1 MHLSSRAEQ
10 DYAPTIMDKER
21 ELATPDLSPTERKVM
36 RLILQGRPLTYIAK
50 ELSVSPKTVS
60 TYKSRIMAK
69 LNIDNNTELVIQG
82 VLMFG
87 MGGIYMDGNK

>member
-1 MHLSSRAEQ
+1 
-10 DYAPTIMDKER
+10 MDKER

-50 ELSVSPKTVS
+50 ELSISPKTVS

-82 VLMFG
+82 MLMFG
-87 MGGIYMDGNK
+87 MGGIHLDGKK

>member
-1 MHLSSRAEQ
+1 
-10 DYAPTIMDKER
+10 MDKER

-50 ELSVSPKTVS
+50 ELSISPKTVS

-82 VLMFG
+82 MLLFG
-87 MGGIYMDGNK
+87 VGGSYMDQKK

>member
-1 MHLSSRAEQ
+1 
-10 DYAPTIMDKER
+10 MDKER
-21 ELATPDLSPTERKVM
+21 ELATPGLSPTERKVM

-50 ELSVSPKTVS
+50 ELSISPKTVS

-82 VLMFG
+82 MLLFG
-87 MGGIYMDGNK
+87 MSGIYVDEKK

>member
-1 MHLSSRAEQ
+1 MH
-10 DYAPTIMDKER
+10 KER
-21 ELATPDLSPTERKVM
+21 GLATPDLSPTERKVM
-36 RLILQGRPLTYIAK
+36 RLILQGRPLKYIAH

-82 VLMFG
+82 MLLFG
-87 MGGIYMDGNK
+87 VGGIYLDGKK

>member
-1 MHLSSRAEQ
+1 
-10 DYAPTIMDKER
+10 MDKER

-36 RLILQGRPLTYIAK
+36 KLILQGRPLTYIAK
-50 ELSVSPKTVS
+50 ELSISPKTVS

-82 VLMFG
+82 MLLFG
-87 MGGIYMDGNK
+87 MGGIYMDGKK

>member
-1 MHLSSRAEQ
+1 
-10 DYAPTIMDKER
+10 MDKER
-21 ELATPDLSPTERKVM
+21 EFATPDLSPTERKVM

-50 ELSVSPKTVS
+50 ELSISPKTVS

-82 VLMFG
+82 MLMFG
-87 MGGIYMDGNK
+87 MGGIYMDGKK

>member
-1 MHLSSRAEQ
+1 MNKEQ
-10 DYAPTIMDKER
+10 K
-21 ELATPDLSPTERKVM
+21 LATPDLSPTERKVM

-50 ELSVSPKTVS
+50 DLSISPKTVS

-82 VLMFG
+82 MLLFG
-87 MGGIYMDGNK
+87 MGGIYLNQEK

>member
-1 MHLSSRAEQ
+1 
-10 DYAPTIMDKER
+10 MDKER
-21 ELATPDLSPTERKVM
+21 ELATPDLSPNERKVM

-50 ELSVSPKTVS
+50 ELSISPKTVS

-82 VLMFG
+82 MLLFG
-87 MGGIYMDGNK
+87 VGGIYLDGKK

>member
-1 MHLSSRAEQ
+1 MH
-10 DYAPTIMDKER
+10 KER

-50 ELSVSPKTVS
+50 ELSISPKTVS

-82 VLMFG
+82 MLLFG
-87 MGGIYMDGNK
+87 VGGIYLDGKK

>member
-1 MHLSSRAEQ
+1 
-10 DYAPTIMDKER
+10 MDKER

-50 ELSVSPKTVS
+50 ELSISPKTVS

-69 LNIDNNTELVIQG
+69 LNIDNNTELVVQG
-82 VLMFG
+82 MRLFG
-87 MGGIYMDGNK
+87 MGGIYLDGKSRLDPI

>member
-1 MHLSSRAEQ
+1 
-10 DYAPTIMDKER
+10 MDKER

-50 ELSVSPKTVS
+50 ELSISPKTVS

-69 LNIDNNTELVIQG
+69 LGIDNNTELVIQG
-82 VLMFG
+82 MLLFG
-87 MGGIYMDGNK
+87 MGGIHMDGKK

>member
-1 MHLSSRAEQ
+1 
-10 DYAPTIMDKER
+10 MDKER

-50 ELSVSPKTVS
+50 ELSISPKTVS

-82 VLMFG
+82 MLLFG
-87 MGGIYMDGNK
+87 MGGIYMDGKE

>member
-1 MHLSSRAEQ
+1 
-10 DYAPTIMDKER
+10 MDKER

-50 ELSVSPKTVS
+50 ELSISPKTVS
-60 TYKSRIMAK
+60 TYNSRIMAK

-82 VLMFG
+82 MLMFG
-87 MGGIYMDGNK
+87 MGGIYMDGKK

>member
-1 MHLSSRAEQ
+1 
-10 DYAPTIMDKER
+10 MDKER
-21 ELATPDLSPTERKVM
+21 ELATPDLSPKERKVM

-50 ELSVSPKTVS
+50 ELSISPKTVS

-82 VLMFG
+82 MLMFG
-87 MGGIYMDGNK
+87 MGGIYMDGKK

>member
-1 MHLSSRAEQ
+1 
-10 DYAPTIMDKER
+10 MDKER
-21 ELATPDLSPTERKVM
+21 ELATPDLSPNERKVM

-50 ELSVSPKTVS
+50 ELSISPKTVS

-82 VLMFG
+82 MLLFG
-87 MGGIYMDGNK
+87 MGGIYMDGKK

>member
-1 MHLSSRAEQ
+1 
-10 DYAPTIMDKER
+10 MDKER

-50 ELSVSPKTVS
+50 ELSISPKTVS

-82 VLMFG
+82 MLLFG
-87 MGGIYMDGNK
+87 MGGIFMDGKK

>member
-1 MHLSSRAEQ
+1 
-10 DYAPTIMDKER
+10 MDKER

-50 ELSVSPKTVS
+50 ELSISPKTVS

-82 VLMFG
+82 MLMFG
-87 MGGIYMDGNK
+87 MGGIYMDGKK

>member
-1 MHLSSRAEQ
+1 MNKEQ
-10 DYAPTIMDKER
+10 K
-21 ELATPDLSPTERKVM
+21 LATPDLSPTEREVM

-82 VLMFG
+82 MLLFG
-87 MGGIYMDGNK
+87 MGGIYLNQEK

>member
-1 MHLSSRAEQ
+1 
-10 DYAPTIMDKER
+10 MDKER

-36 RLILQGRPLTYIAK
+36 KLILQGRPLTYIAK
-50 ELSVSPKTVS
+50 ELSISPKTVS

-82 VLMFG
+82 MLLFG
-87 MGGIYMDGNK
+87 MGGIFMDGKK

>member
-1 MHLSSRAEQ
+1 MHKA
-10 DYAPTIMDKER
+10 R

-50 ELSVSPKTVS
+50 ELSISPKTVS

-82 VLMFG
+82 MLLFG
-87 MGGIYMDGNK
+87 VGGIYLDGKK